1 VTVNGA
7 LEATADD
14 LRKDLT
20 ALQVKLAIPTTQSMP
35 GDIGPMLP
43 ADVKEPIA
51 LQDAIAAL
59 IYWSN
64 HCVFE
69 NKLPEDVIYR
79 SVDLQDV
86 ALRLRNLD
94 KFLIKRR
101 KVLAGKAKVKT
112 KAA

>member
-1 VTVNGA
+1 
-7 LEATADD
+7 L
-14 LRKDLT
+14 
-20 ALQVKLAIPTTQSMP
+20 
-35 GDIGPMLP
+35 
-43 ADVKEPIA
+43 
-51 LQDAIAAL
+51 L
-59 IYWSN
+59 I
-64 HCVFE
+64 
-69 NKLPEDVIYR
+69 KLPEDVIYR